1 MLEDVY
7 AEVRRLVVVLREEQ
21 APDVAEELDR
31 AMYGSTSGEILADL
45 GFHLKAAL
53 RRRGALTPATRARLK
68 ALLRDVDVILRRAGR
83 S

>member
-7 AEVRRLVVVLREEQ
+7 AETRSLVAVLRDEN

-31 AMYGSTSGEILADL
+31 ALYGSTSGEILADL
-45 GFHLKAAL
+45 GFHLKAV
-53 RRRGALTPATRARLK
+53 RRRDGLTPATRARLK
-68 ALLRDVDVILRRAGR
+68 ALLRDVDAILRRAGR